1 MKIIIDGI
9 EYVPV
14 EIKKLLEDHNF
25 RVSSEGWRKITV
37 DDKEFLV
44 NDEKDIWEINE
55 GEHKGEQLFT
65 WKAAMRETKKAGK
78 EIPTIEELCDE
89 DIENI
94 VYAGYRNP
102 SGTFVGRG
110 SDSDLWSSSVS
121 GSSAWNRHLGS
132 GSAGVYRFPYSQAFG
147 FSVRVKK

>member
-25 RVSSEGWRKITV
+25 RVSSEGWRKITA

-102 SGTFVGRG
+102 SGTFDSRG
-110 SDSDLWSSSVS
+110 TTTYLWSSSVS
-121 GSSAWNRHLGS
+121 GSDAWDRGLYY
-132 GSAGVYRFPYSQAFG
+132 GSAGVYRYPGSQAFG
-147 FSVRVKK
+147 LSVRVKK

>member
-55 GEHKGEQLFT
+55 GEYKGEQLFT

-102 SGTFVGRG
+102 SGSFVFRG
-110 SDSDLWSSSVS
+110 LGTNLWSSSVS
-121 GSSAWNRHLGS
+121 GSSAWDRGLGS
-132 GSAGVYRFPYSQAFG
+132 GSAGVYRNPDSQAFG